1 MARKNKFLFSL
12 CLTLLSLF
20 CLVHSSLIFHLAVK
34 NCMQQFLPQMTT
46 TTTTMMMMWMWMRM
60 ANKHAKFS
68 ASAFVV
74 VNVPHPTTTAASP
87 YFLLL
92 CLSLSLLPSSNS
104 GWVDVVVIHR
114 THSEHVWPFS
124 LLSTGDGLF
133 GRFSFLCF
141 MLAWLFSLSLSPSL
155 SLCFFTACIDAF
167 FLLTTRWD
175 LHQQQCRLA
184 REVLLL
190 AGFWAG
196 FNLAKYALNAVYFHC
211 MQLRLFASLL
221 GCLFSHFFLLYF
233 SLLCLSSTTLW
244 LNDSRPQKRH
254 LNVELF
260 MFSFIFSQKNM
271 TIVEATL
278 CQAIAYGYWWS

>member
-1 MARKNKFLFSL
+1 
-12 CLTLLSLF
+12 
-20 CLVHSSLIFHLAVK
+20 
-34 NCMQQFLPQMTT
+34 
-46 TTTTMMMMWMWMRM
+46 MMMWMWMRM

-74 VNVPHPTTTAASP
+74 VNVPHPTTTAAAP

-92 CLSLSLLPSSNS
+92 FLSLSFTLSLLHSSNS

-141 MLAWLFSLSLSPSL
+141 MLSWPFFSLSLSFTL
-155 SLCFFTACIDAF
+155 FFTACIDAF

-175 LHQQQCRLA
+175 LHWQ

-211 MQLRLFASLL
+211 MQLRMFASLL
-221 GCLFSHFFLLYF
+221 GCLFSYFFSLYF

-244 LNDSRPQKRH
+244 LNDSRPQKWH

-260 MFSFIFSQKNM
+260 MFSLIFSQKNM
-271 TIVEATL
+271 TIVEA
-278 CQAIAYGYWWS
+278 IAYGYWWS

>member
-1 MARKNKFLFSL
+1 
-12 CLTLLSLF
+12 
-20 CLVHSSLIFHLAVK
+20 
-34 NCMQQFLPQMTT
+34 
-46 TTTTMMMMWMWMRM
+46 MMMWMWMRM

-74 VNVPHPTTTAASP
+74 VNVPHPTTTAAAP

-92 CLSLSLLPSSNS
+92 
-104 GWVDVVVIHR
+104 
-114 THSEHVWPFS
+114 
-124 LLSTGDGLF
+124 
-133 GRFSFLCF
+133 FL
-141 MLAWLFSLSLSPSL
+141 SLSLSPSL
-155 SLCFFTACIDAF
+155 CCTPRTLAGSTLSLFIEHIANMFGHFLYCRLATACLAAFLFCVLCCLGLFSLSLSFSLSFTVFFTACIDAF

-175 LHQQQCRLA
+175 LHSRLA

-211 MQLRLFASLL
+211 MQLRMFASLL
-221 GCLFSHFFLLYF
+221 GCLFSFFFSLYF
-233 SLLCLSSTTLW
+233 SLLYLSSTTLW
-244 LNDSRPQKRH
+244 LNDSHPQKWH

-271 TIVEATL
+271 TIVEA
-278 CQAIAYGYWWS
+278 IAYGYWWS